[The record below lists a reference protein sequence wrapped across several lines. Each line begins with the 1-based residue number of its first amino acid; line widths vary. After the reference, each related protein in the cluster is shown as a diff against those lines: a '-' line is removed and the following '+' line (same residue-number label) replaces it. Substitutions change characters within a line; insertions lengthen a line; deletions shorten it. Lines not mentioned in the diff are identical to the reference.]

1 MCSFDFKTVFLYLK
15 SIWFQNRFFV
25 SKNDTYRTRG
35 APISWKILFVP
46 WNHHIKST
54 LKMSFSMKTKGA
66 AIIQVR
72 PLLARVQYFSKY
84 LYIFILVKEQ

>member
-1 MCSFDFKTVFLYLK
+1 
-15 SIWFQNRFFV
+15 
-25 SKNDTYRTRG
+25 
-35 APISWKILFVP
+35 
-46 WNHHIKST
+46 
-54 LKMSFSMKTKGA
+54 MSFSMKTKGT